1 MPPPP
6 DNATMT
12 LAGLAAA
19 NGPWL
24 SVRLARLAELSN
36 LPLPRDLVE
45 SAVAGSSK
53 VLAEVL
59 NAEGHLALNAA
70 TSDPV
75 VQLGREQAETHQQ
88 AGLSMPASLKMQRLL
103 RRAYDDL
110 VRESWVERDSRARAH
125 EDVEHFFER
134 ALAGLVATWTG
145 HAAAPPDTALA
156 DLVAQRE
163 DELRRALVAAKKITV
178 MMHQARADTEAAA
191 AELKRVREGEAGLTR
206 EREQLKAA
214 LDKARTEAQAQAAR
228 IREMEDERAVLG
240 GRLADLEMTL
250 AAHGDAERARKDAE
264 KELARV
270 RAEADSARD
279 KAERARFELSQLEQ
293 TAQDLRGQAE
303 QRGQTAQAETAAM
316 RAELRALREAHA
328 NLASEAE
335 AMRARLSETGSR
347 LTEMR
352 QAEEREIQARLE
364 RAASDL
370 ATAKERIA
378 VLEADLHKARQES
391 LAAKAAWAERLGQ
404 TQTELAKTKA
414 AQQDAEASGAALM
427 AERDALAEKLKGEV
441 AGQMDALR
449 QDLARAKAERNDA
462 VSAGQTLRAERDTLA
477 ARLKD
482 AEAQLIRMTE
492 EYSRTQVEL
501 LNTRAEL
508 EAAGNQAG
516 EALARCADLASGRDA
531 LALRLKAAED
541 ALALARQAAREA
553 EQKAAPTGDQPV
565 PMAEFPAFMRHAP
578 NRVPA
583 SGQSTPGVDG
593 YVFDGQDETQMAFWT
608 CAEDAR
614 SNEHVH
620 DFDEYMAV
628 VAGRYTLLMQGQ
640 RLVLLPGQE
649 VVIPRGVP
657 HAAEVAAGTRTIHA
671 FGGARVR
678 RED

>member
-19 NGPWL
+19 NRPWL
-24 SVRLARLAELSN
+24 SVRLGRLAELSN

-45 SAVAGSSK
+45 SAVVGSSK

-59 NAEGHLALNAA
+59 NAEGHLSLNAA
-70 TSDPV
+70 ASDPV

-191 AELKRVREGEAGLTR
+191 AELARVREGEAGLTR
-206 EREQLKAA
+206 ERGQLKAA
-214 LDKARTEAQAQAAR
+214 LDKARTEAQALGAR
-228 IREMEDERAVLG
+228 IRELEDERTALG

-303 QRGQTAQAETAAM
+303 QRGQTAQAETAAL

-352 QAEEREIQARLE
+352 QAEEREIQARLD
-364 RAASDL
+364 RAAEDL
-370 ATAKERIA
+370 TRAKERIA
-378 VLEADLHKARQES
+378 ALEADLRQAGQES
-391 LAAKAAWAERLGQ
+391 RTAKAAWQERLGQ
-404 TQTELAKTKA
+404 AQAELAKAKA
-414 AQQDAEASGAALM
+414 AQQDAAASGAALM
-427 AERDALAEKLKGEV
+427 AERDALAEKLNGQV
-441 AGQMDALR
+441 AGQLDALR
-449 QDLARAKAERNDA
+449 QELAQALAERNEA
-462 VSAGQTLRAERDTLA
+462 VSAGQALRAERDALA

-482 AEAQLIRMTE
+482 AETQLIRMTE
-492 EYSRTQVEL
+492 DFSRTQVEL

-508 EAAGNQAG
+508 EASGKQAE

-541 ALALARQAAREA
+541 ELALARQREA
-553 EQKAAPTGDQPV
+553 EQKAAPTGDQPA

-578 NRVPA
+578 NRVPV

-678 RED
+678 RES